1 MINTM
6 NMNEYLKAAGADL
19 TGAGFE
25 TFLIPTEFVVGIK
38 TKKNKG

>member
-25 TFLIPTEFVVGIK
+25 TFK
-38 TKKNKG
+38 R